1 MTRGGVATLPFVTI
15 KKGIRM
21 NSKLLTAVAV
31 VGAAGALF
39 VGCGDDAG
47 TGGSG
52 TGSGGTSV
60 AGAISIDGSSTVA
73 PFVSIA
79 QEDFRASGATTQIT
93 VGISGTGGGFER
105 FCKGETDISNAS
117 RAIKDEEKELCAKAG
132 VEFAELQVANDG
144 LAIVVNNDNDWA
156 TCLTTAQLKKLWE
169 PKSPV
174 KNWKD
179 LDPKFPDQE
188 TKLFGAGTD
197 SGTFDFFTKEING
210 EEGASR
216 TDYQPTEDDN
226 VTVQGV
232 SGEKGG
238 LGYFGLSYFEQNKTA
253 LKAISVDG
261 GKGCVAPS
269 QETVQDGS
277 YEPLSRPLY
286 VYVKKASFAR
296 PEVKAFLEYT
306 LKNQETIAKEALF
319 VPLTAEQATS
329 ANTALTAL
337 G

>member
-1 MTRGGVATLPFVTI
+1 
-15 KKGIRM
+15 M

-39 VGCGDDAG
+39 VGCGDDAD

-73 PFVSIA
+73 PFISIA

-132 VEFAELQVANDG
+132 VEFAELQLANDG
-144 LAIVVNNDNDWA
+144 LAIVVNNENDWA
-156 TCLTTAQLKKLWE
+156 SCLTTAQLKKLWE
-169 PKSPV
+169 PKSSV

-179 LDPKFPDQE
+179 LDPTFPDQE
-188 TKLFGAGTD
+188 IKLFGAGTD

-210 EEGASR
+210 EEGSSR

-232 SGEKGG
+232 GGEKGG

-253 LKAISVDG
+253 LKAVSVDG